1 MKKIFFEKQ
10 NVIKNIKK
18 SGTPLVLFAPL
29 WAFYQIEGP
38 QMNSSHK
45 LKGEKMQKRFFEKQ
59 QLIKNIKK
67 CATPLVLFAPLVDFY
82 PMSGKQKKL
91 KKERTIFRFF
101 HLFCM

>member
-1 MKKIFFEKQ
+1 
-10 NVIKNIKK
+10 
-18 SGTPLVLFAPL
+18 
-29 WAFYQIEGP
+29 
-38 QMNSSHK
+38 
-45 LKGEKMQKRFFEKQ
+45 MQKRFFEKQ

>member
-45 LKGEKMQKRFFEKQ
+45 LKGEKMQKIFFEKQ
-59 QLIKNIKK
+59 PVTKNFKCLGEIFLSRGFLPCVRQTKK
-67 CATPLVLFAPLVDFY
+67 IEKSEYDFSIFSLVLYVGTF
-82 PMSGKQKKL
+82 
-91 KKERTIFRFF
+91 
-101 HLFCM
+101 